1 MEDGTA
7 YRCGV
12 GLARM
17 VNGRRNLKESSSGA
31 GEIWGERD
39 MKVELYKSFEDESN
53 HEATLT

>member
-1 MEDGTA
+1 MA
-7 YRCGV
+7 S
-12 GLARM
+12 
-17 VNGRRNLKESSSGA
+17 GRRNLKESSSGA